1 MLQHPFIL
9 KFPVT
14 LSFPFMK
21 SSSPDTLNQLQPSE
35 DPNAS
40 NRKRDHIALALDSQV
55 SQTDP
60 RFYYEPLLSAHP
72 TGAAIPKSTFGGK
85 EMRAPIWISSMTG
98 GTQWAGTI
106 NRNLAKAAAAFGL
119 GMGLG
124 SCRQLLYD
132 KTYFEDFALRKLIGD
147 QPFYANLGIAQVA
160 QLLKDGEA
168 HRISQLLNDLEA
180 DGLILH
186 VNPLQEWLQPEGDAI
201 TEAPLVTI
209 HRLLDIARYPVIVKE
224 VGQGMGPES
233 LKALLQ
239 LPLQAIDFA
248 SHGGTNFALLEL
260 HRSNETEQ
268 KAFAP
273 IAHVGH
279 TAAEMVS
286 WINQEVHELGEKVR
300 CKEYIVSGGIKNY
313 LDGYYHIRKMPHTAI
328 YGQASALLTSAQESY
343 EALEAYLHAQI
354 KGLQMAYTYL
364 RPR

>member
-1 MLQHPFIL
+1 
-9 KFPVT
+9 
-14 LSFPFMK
+14 MK
-21 SSSPDTLNQLQPSE
+21 SSSPDTLNHLPTSE
-35 DPNAS
+35 DPNAP
-40 NRKRDHIALALDSQV
+40 NRKRDHIALALDAQV

-72 TGAAIPKSTFGGK
+72 TSHAIPKLQFAGK

-106 NRNLAKAAAAFGL
+106 NRNLAKAAATFGL

-132 KTYFEDFALRKLIGD
+132 RTYFDDFALRSLIGN

-160 QLLKDGEA
+160 QLLQDGE
-168 HRISQLLNDLEA
+168 IFKINQLLDDLET

-186 VNPLQEWLQPEGDAI
+186 VNPLQEWLQPEGDRI
-201 TEAPLVTI
+201 TEAPLLTI
-209 HRLLDIARYPVIVKE
+209 QKLLDKAKFPVIVKE

-233 LKALLQ
+233 LKALMQ

-248 SHGGTNFALLEL
+248 AHGGTNFSLLEL
-260 HRSNETEQ
+260 HRSTEIEQ
-268 KAFAP
+268 KAFATL
-273 IAHVGH
+273 AHAGH
-279 TAAEMVS
+279 SATEMSAWV
-286 WINQEVHELGEKVR
+286 NQTLQELGDKVL
-300 CKEYIVSGGIKNY
+300 CKEYIVSGGIKNF
-313 LDGYYHIRKMPHTAI
+313 LDGYYQIRKMPLPAV

-343 EALEAYLHAQI
+343 EALEAYLNAQI
-354 KGLQMAYTYL
+354 KGLQLAYTYL